1 MAEQAYAYVTL
12 IPVAKGFKSSIE
24 KELGGIDGI
33 GGSIGAK
40 TGGSFAGGFGK
51 SVAGLAAVAG
61 GALAAVG
68 VGQFFKESITQ
79 ASDLGES
86 INAVNKAYGDYASDV
101 LALGGD
107 VANRLGLSTVD
118 FNAAAVRFSAFAE
131 RVVGQ
136 GGDVAGFV
144 DSLTTRAADFAS
156 VFNIDV
162 SEALQVF
169 QSGLS
174 GEAEPLKRF
183 GINLLDS
190 EVKAYAYA
198 NGIAS
203 VGAELTESEKVQ
215 ARYGLLLQSTAKTAG
230 DFADTSDGLANSQ
243 RILRANIENL
253 QAQVGEGLTPVMAS
267 LTSALVPL
275 AQVIFPA
282 IANFLNTYIAPALQK
297 AADGFKA
304 FAESAGE
311 GGFSISALFDNLQKL
326 FLEFVEG
333 GGLERVFERMAE
345 FRMDFFKA
353 ISKALPGIIDAIV
366 AYIPT
371 IVNFLIRDVL
381 PVLVATLTT
390 VIKELATLLVQLA
403 PVIFEALISIIPD
416 LLLAAVELFESLIN
430 AVVEITPM
438 LIDTII
444 DLLPVIVKTLID
456 MLPQLLDA
464 GLKLFLGLVDA
475 VIKATPQIINAVIK
489 LIPLIVDS
497 LIKAVP
503 QLIDAG
509 IQLLAGLAKGL
520 VENAPRIIGQAVSS
534 VGNLLVNG
542 MKDFLGIR
550 SPSRVFYE
558 VGENVSL
565 GLANGISDSVGLV
578 EAAGDKLAN
587 ATTGIAG
594 KIEKG
599 FRVVSNIPGMV
610 SSAMKEVIR
619 ITEADVRRMAQ
630 TVEGLFAKFDKK
642 GNLVQSYTGY
652 GISSLIPTIDGQLFD
667 VGQVT
672 DDLNALYNYMDAR
685 TSEQKNAIQ
694 EAAFGGSFQSA
705 IDALTG
711 SVTLVNPKTGQST
724 TISSSNREQLAN
736 AVAEATAKGFET
748 ITPITKSIDELRDS
762 MESLA
767 KQIDEKGLA
776 PRGIAMAT
784 GGYVDSPTPALIG
797 EAGPEV
803 VIPLDRF
810 EKMMGL
816 TDANGKTLNY
826 YAAPNQSIDAERD
839 LFQAMKRAKVVVG
852 W

>member
-33 GGSIGAK
+33 GGAIGAQ
-40 TGGSFAGGFGK
+40 TGGKFSAGFGASLK
-51 SVAGLAAVAG
+51 SLAVVAG

-68 VGQFFKESITQ
+68 AGRFFTESIKQ
-79 ASDLGES
+79 SSDLGES

-101 LALGGD
+101 LSLGGD

-198 NGIAS
+198 NGIGT
-203 VGAELTESEKVQ
+203 VGKELTEAEKVQ

-243 RILRANIENL
+243 RILAANIENL
-253 QAQVGEGLTPVMAS
+253 QAQVGNGLTPVMAT

-275 AQVIFPA
+275 AEVIFPA
-282 IANFLNTYIAPALQK
+282 LANFLNTYIAPSLQR
-297 AADGFKA
+297 AADAFKA
-304 FAESAGE
+304 FAVSAGE
-311 GGFSISALFDNLQKL
+311 GGMTATKLFDNLRQL
-326 FLEFVEG
+326 VIDFIEG
-333 GGLERVFERMAE
+333 GGLERIFAKLAE
-345 FRMDFFKA
+345 FRMAFFDS
-353 ISKALPGIIDAIV
+353 ISKALPGIIDAMVEFVPVILK
-366 AYIPT
+366 
-371 IVNFLIRDVL
+371 FLVGDLL
-381 PVLVATLTT
+381 PQ
-390 VIKELATLLVQLA
+390 VIKELTGIIDELAQLLIELA
-403 PVIFEALISIIPD
+403 PVIINALVSLIPD
-416 LLLAAVELFESLIN
+416 LLDAAVLLFKALID
-430 AVVEITPM
+430 ALIEITPL
-438 LIDTII
+438 LIETVI
-444 DLLPVIVKTLID
+444 DLLPVIIEALVD
-456 MLPQLLDA
+456 MLPELIDA
-464 GLKLFLGLVDA
+464 AFRLFSGIIQGLINATPKIIQAVIGLIPVMVDA
-475 VIKATPQIINAVIK
+475 
-489 LIPLIVDS
+489 
-497 LIKAVP
+497 LIKSIP
-503 QLIDAG
+503 QLIRAG
-509 IQLLAGLAKGL
+509 IDLITGLARGIID
-520 VENAPRIIGQAVSS
+520 NAPRILGAAVAA
-534 VGNLLVNG
+534 VGETLVG
-542 MKDFLGIR
+542 GVKSFLGIR

-565 GLANGISDSVGLV
+565 GLANGIEDSVGLV
-578 EAAGDKLAN
+578 EAAGNKLSN
-587 ATTGIAG
+587 VTSGIAG

-599 FRVVSNIPGMV
+599 FTVVTNIPGMV
-610 SSAMKEVIR
+610 GTAMKEVIK
-619 ITEADVRRMAQ
+619 ITEADVRRMSE

-642 GNLVQSYTGY
+642 GNLLQSYTGY
-652 GISSLIPTIDGQLFD
+652 GVPNLVPTVDGQLFD
-667 VGQVT
+667 VGRAT
-672 DDLNALYNYMDAR
+672 DDLNAIYNYMGAKTID
-685 TSEQKNAIQ
+685 QMQAIQ
-694 EAAFGGSFQSA
+694 DTIFGGSFQQA
-705 IDALTG
+705 LDTLTG
-711 SVTLVNPKTGQST
+711 SVTLVDPKTGMQT
-724 TISSSNREQLAN
+724 TIGGTKEGVAA
-736 AVAEATAKGFET
+736 AVERAMAQGLK
-748 ITPITKSIDELRDS
+748 PIGGTSKSIDELKDA
-762 MESLA
+762 METLA
-767 KQIDEKGLA
+767 KQIDEKGLTPA
-776 PRGIAMAT
+776 GIAMAT

-839 LFQAMKRAKVVVG
+839 LFQAMKRAKVVIG